1 MYFYGRIIMKKLLA
15 LLLIALLAISVVS
28 CSNEG
33 NEGENE
39 GDNQYVENTV
49 IVTSVTIGDDTF
61 HFDSVDSETVVIT
74 NFSSKVDAA
83 HAVKIPAYLDGK
95 RVVGIAQ
102 EAFCYKSSV
111 LSLTFPT
118 QQELAE
124 GDADF
129 DMSAYT
135 FAIADYAFRDCV
147 SLKSLTLPAYVS
159 EIGVGAFFG
168 CTSLETLTFDAGI
181 KIDEIKTAAFM
192 DCVSLTAVDIPASV
206 ATIGEAAFYGC
217 SALATV
223 KVNEGTSMILKQ
235 AFQNCSALANVELPA
250 SVVSIG
256 TYAFHGSDA
265 LYIGG
270 LTYAGTSTEVNDYIA
285 SLMLTEKPEEPVV
298 PEVPEGGEGE
308 GAPQE
313 PNT

>member
-206 ATIGEAAFYGC
+206 ATIGEAAFWDCDAITSVVIPATVTEIGNTAFYGC
-217 SALATV
+217 DVLS
-223 KVNEGTSMILKQ
+223 
-235 AFQNCSALANVELPA
+235 
-250 SVVSIG
+250 SV
-256 TYAFHGSDA
+256 T
-265 LYIGG
+265 
-270 LTYAGTSTEVNDYIA
+270 
-285 SLMLTEKPEEPVV
+285 V
-298 PEVPEGGEGE
+298 PESVTSVGTAAFAEL
-308 GAPQE
+308 GAE
-313 PNT
+313 KVVFNAKADSYFDTYFEANFASIEKVYAHYEFKAS